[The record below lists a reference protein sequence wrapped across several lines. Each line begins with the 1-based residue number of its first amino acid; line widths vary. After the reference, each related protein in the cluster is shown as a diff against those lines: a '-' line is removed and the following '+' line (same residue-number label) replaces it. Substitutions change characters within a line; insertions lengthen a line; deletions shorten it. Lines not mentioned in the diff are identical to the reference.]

1 MNTGTTI
8 DTSSPTVRDTAEV
21 PRIGVILPGKLK
33 ERARPD
39 RLSTHPKPPSRD
51 VILADSLAK
60 LKTALA
66 DPVDR
71 A

>member
-8 DTSSPTVRDTAEV
+8 DTSSPTVRDTVEA
-21 PRIGVILPGKLK
+21 PRMGDILFGKLK
-33 ERARPD
+33 ERARLD
-39 RLSTHPKPPSRD
+39 RLSTPPKPPSRD
-51 VILADSLAK
+51 VILADSIAK
-60 LKTALA
+60 LKTVHA